1 MAEMFGLLKELT
13 ASRTPKKVLSIINNE
28 VVDKNEVEPNESDVV
43 EPIEEVD
50 EKEEVEDETDDETV
64 RSVKEELTGEEV
76 EELMEI
82 HRSQLVGY

>member
-50 EKEEVEDETDDETV
+50 EKEEVEDGTDDEPV
-64 RSVKEELTGEEV
+64 RCVKEELTGEEV
-76 EELMEI
+76 EELVEI
-82 HRSQLVGY
+82 QRSQLVGY